1 MTDIMAQRP
10 RLDTTSIYFKDSYEA
25 EIQCMN
31 TLTELIREVST
42 YLMINEKRLNKSIK
56 DYLQLTYKVLNEYTN
71 KKWTDVKPEELSNE
85 IKQRQT
91 VQGGLRY

>member
-1 MTDIMAQRP
+1 
-10 RLDTTSIYFKDSYEA
+10 
-25 EIQCMN
+25 MN
-31 TLTELIREVST
+31 SLTELTREVSS
-42 YLMINEKRLNKSIK
+42 YLMSNEKRLNKSIK

-71 KKWTDVKPEELSNE
+71 KKWTDVKPEELSKE